1 MKKPAYFNA
10 RMLTGFFCAV
20 IVLLSW
26 ASLSV
31 QLDRDRER
39 VLQDA
44 FMQADNMTRAF
55 EEHSLRTVENVRQVL
70 VSLKEIYEKRGGGAV
85 RSFEEAANASVAR
98 YAIESREAQS
108 ALFNLLSIADEN
120 GDLVL
125 SSQVPFNRVNIV
137 YRPFFL
143 AHRAGETGFLVGTPI
158 LGTATGKWY
167 IPMSLA
173 LKNADGSFGG
183 VVLASVNPFYFSDF
197 YSRVQL
203 GNQGF
208 VLLISA
214 SGEILAGVIEGRE
227 VPFGTSVSASRLF
240 SAMSGSEEG
249 ALKGIGLADGVPR
262 LLSYRAVS
270 RYPLFVAVGLAEDIV
285 LRGYRQR
292 RTSMIAGVIIFNLFV
307 AGFFLAFRR
316 VANRE
321 RRAEERFRET
331 IINSMAILAEH
342 RDKGT
347 GAHIQRTKAYVKL
360 LLERSGS
367 DDLFPRKDLPLIWQS
382 AALHDIGKV
391 GVPDAILL
399 KPGSLTREEFEIV
412 MQHPLI
418 GGEVLERT
426 QELLGKDSFVVYARE
441 ITEFHHEKWDGSGY
455 PRGLKG
461 EEIPLLARIM
471 AIADVY
477 DAIVTRRPYKEPLE
491 HGEAVAI
498 IRAGA
503 GVHFDPGL
511 VEVFLSSEEEF
522 DAIAKKIPDPDE
534 SVDEMQQ

>member
-1 MKKPAYFNA
+1 
-10 RMLTGFFCAV
+10 
-20 IVLLSW
+20 
-26 ASLSV
+26 
-31 QLDRDRER
+31 
-39 VLQDA
+39 
-44 FMQADNMTRAF
+44 
-55 EEHSLRTVENVRQVL
+55 
-70 VSLKEIYEKRGGGAV
+70 
-85 RSFEEAANASVAR
+85 
-98 YAIESREAQS
+98 
-108 ALFNLLSIADEN
+108 
-120 GDLVL
+120 VL
-125 SSQVPFNRVNIV
+125 SSQIPFNRVNIV
-137 YRPFFL
+137 YRPFFQ
-143 AHRAGETGFLVGTPI
+143 AHRDGEKGFLVGTPI

-173 LKNADGSFGG
+173 LEREDGSFGG

-197 YSRVQL
+197 YSSVHL
-203 GNQGF
+203 GSQGF
-208 VLLISA
+208 VLLLSA

-227 VPFGTSVSASRLF
+227 VPFGTSVTASRLF
-240 SAMSGSEEG
+240 AAMSGSEEG
-249 ALKGIGLADGVPR
+249 ALTGEGIADGVPR
-262 LLSYRAVS
+262 LLFYRAVS
-270 RYPLFVAVGLAEDIV
+270 RFPLFVAVGLAEENV
-285 LRGYRQR
+285 LWGYRQR
-292 RTSMIAGVIIFNLFV
+292 RTSMIAGVFVFNLFV

-347 GAHIQRTKAYVKL
+347 GAHIQRTQAYVKL

-367 DDLFPRKDLPLIWQS
+367 DELFPRKDLPLIWQS

-412 MQHPLI
+412 RQHPSI

-455 PRGLKG
+455 PRGLKK
-461 EEIPLLARIM
+461 EKIPLLARIM

-477 DAIVTRRPYKEPLE
+477 DAIVTRRPYKEPLS
-491 HGEAVAI
+491 HDEAVSV

-503 GVHFDPGL
+503 GSHFDPRL
-511 VEVFLSSEEEF
+511 AEVFLSCEEEF

-534 SVDEMQQ
+534 PVDEMLK

>member
-1 MKKPAYFNA
+1 MKKTAYLKA
-10 RMLTGFFCAV
+10 SMLTGVFCAV
-20 IVLLSW
+20 MIVLSW
-26 ASLSV
+26 VALSV
-31 QLDRDRER
+31 QLDRDRDR
-39 VLQDA
+39 ALQNA
-44 FMQADNMTRAF
+44 FMQADNMARAF

-85 RSFEEAANASVAR
+85 RTFEQAANASVAR
-98 YAIESREAQS
+98 YAVESREAQRS
-108 ALFNLLSIADEN
+108 LFNLLSIADEN

-137 YRPFFL
+137 HRPFFQ
-143 AHRAGETGFLVGTPI
+143 AHRDGERGFLVGTPI

-167 IPMSLA
+167 IPMSLG
-173 LKNADGSFGG
+173 LEKEDGSFGG

-197 YSRVQL
+197 YNSVQL
-203 GNQGF
+203 GSQGF
-208 VLLISA
+208 VLLISS
-214 SGEILAGVIEGRE
+214 SGEILTGVIEGRE
-227 VPFGTSVSASRLF
+227 VPFGTSIAESRLF
-240 SAMSGSEEG
+240 AAMSRSEEG
-249 ALKGIGLADGVPR
+249 ALSGFGIADGVSR

-270 RYPLFVAVGLAEDIV
+270 PYPIFVAVGLAEENV
-285 LRGYRQR
+285 LWGYRQR
-292 RTSMIAGVIIFNLFV
+292 RTSMIVGVFVFDLFV

-367 DDLFPRKDLPLIWQS
+367 DALYPRKDLPLIWQS

-412 MQHPLI
+412 RQHPSI
-418 GGEVLERT
+418 GGDVLGRT

-441 ITEFHHEKWDGSGY
+441 ITECHHEKWDGSGY

-461 EEIPLLARIM
+461 ESIPLLARIM

-477 DAIVTRRPYKEPLE
+477 DAIVTRRPYKEPLSHE
-491 HGEAVAI
+491 EAVAV
-498 IRAGA
+498 IRG
-503 GVHFDPGL
+503 GSGSHFDPRL
-511 VEVFLSSEEEF
+511 AEVFLTCEEEF

-534 SVDEMQQ
+534 SAELKLL